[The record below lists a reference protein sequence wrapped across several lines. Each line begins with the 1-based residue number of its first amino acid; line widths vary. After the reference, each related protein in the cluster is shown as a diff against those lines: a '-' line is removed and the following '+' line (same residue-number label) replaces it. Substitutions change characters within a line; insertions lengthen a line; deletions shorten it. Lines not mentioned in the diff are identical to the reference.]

1 VGHFGFL
8 FLEHSC
14 SIFSGGCS
22 VEEKRVTYVRR
33 RLDITTEKA
42 ERVVNTLSAG
52 WKTRRVADMAT
63 ELKLSPTTV
72 RSIARR
78 LGLGE
83 RPERGSQSDPS
94 RLEILF
100 RAGEIRKGWS
110 PEEKAKRDLLRR
122 SPKTAEW
129 EAPTVSIGRIEAP
142 SFSRM

>member
-1 VGHFGFL
+1 M
-8 FLEHSC
+8 
-14 SIFSGGCS
+14 
-22 VEEKRVTYVRR
+22 EEKRVTYVRR
-33 RLDITTEKA
+33 RLDITTAAA
-42 ERVVNTLSAG
+42 ERVVKTLAAG
-52 WKTRRVADMAT
+52 WKTRRVDDMAK

-94 RLEILF
+94 RLEILL

-110 PEEKAKRDLLRR
+110 PEEKAKRDLRGR
-122 SPKTAEW
+122 SPRTVDW

>member
-1 VGHFGFL
+1 
-8 FLEHSC
+8 
-14 SIFSGGCS
+14 

-42 ERVVNTLSAG
+42 ETVVRVLSEG
-52 WKTRRVADMAT
+52 WKTRRVAEMAT
-63 ELKLSPTTV
+63 ELKLAPMTV

-100 RAGEIRKGWS
+100 RAAEIRKQWT
-110 PEEKAKRDLLRR
+110 PEEKAKRDVRRR
-122 SPKTAEW
+122 SPKPIEW